1 MDDQKEAWAGQTY
14 WATSQR
20 WAGLLHLLCVDDCLL
35 LAEAIIAEAEVV
47 NEVLH
52 DSYCMSGQQVNIGK
66 SQVIFGEGVSPRQ
79 FDLSKEYS

>member
-1 MDDQKEAWAGQTY
+1 MGRAN
-14 WATSQR
+14 
-20 WAGLLHLLCVDDCLL
+20 LLGYLSEMGRVTPLAVCGRLPLL